1 MSVGEIGWF
10 SERIEQVIPGDQ
22 PGNMEGQEF
31 VAQRTAKP
39 HHVFQL
45 WQPHVIAES
54 VNSKQR
60 QEVACGDDIVR
71 SIYLLAVHILCM
83 S

>member
-10 SERIEQVIPGDQ
+10 SERIEQVIPGNQ
-22 PGNMEGQEF
+22 PSYMDGQEF

-45 WQPHVIAES
+45 W
-54 VNSKQR
+54 
-60 QEVACGDDIVR
+60 
-71 SIYLLAVHILCM
+71 
-83 S
+83 